1 MIPMSCCVLFT
12 VQFSNGSIKTT
23 DKLDFTMYKN
33 RDEINPRKKHR
44 QILVRR
50 KRRFV
55 LFKIWWHKLIRR
67 FVDVSLRLLST
78 L

>member
-1 MIPMSCCVLFT
+1 MSFCVVFT

-33 RDEINPRKKHR
+33 TDEINPRKKLR
-44 QILVRR
+44 RLLVRN
-50 KRRFV
+50 KRRFICHNLV
-55 LFKIWWHKLIRR
+55 AQPYQDLIYLCALMTL
-67 FVDVSLRLLST
+67 VLLSS